1 MGERTDF
8 RPDDTGELKER
19 WRAYIQDRRLNIT
32 AHLAIGGVG
41 TQGRCRA
48 SLHLLLH
55 SLTLARDGLKG

>member
-1 MGERTDF
+1 MGLHAGAQHGVF
-8 RPDDTGELKER
+8 SHQPL
-19 WRAYIQDRRLNIT
+19 RLNIT